1 MAAPIV
7 CAGASGYAYK
17 PWKGSFYPE
26 DLPDSD
32 MLPYYAER
40 LPTVEINNTF
50 YRLPKASVME
60 NWAAQTPKAF
70 RFAIKASRRI
80 THFTRL
86 KKEAAEP
93 LRYLLETMGA
103 LGSKAGPIL
112 FQMPPNMK
120 KDLPRL
126 VAFLKLLPKKQ
137 KSTFEFRH
145 PSWFEDDVFDAL
157 RAANASL
164 CIAEGADKEKNAPLV
179 ATADWGYLRLR
190 RDDYGAR
197 QIGAWAKKIQQQ
209 DWAETYVFFKH
220 EDEGAAPKLAQQLTE
235 RLSK

>member
-1 MAAPIV
+1 MAASSV
-7 CAGASGYAYK
+7 LAGASGYAYK

-26 DLPDSD
+26 DLPDSE

-50 YRLPKASVME
+50 YRLPKSSVME
-60 NWAAQTPKAF
+60 NWAAQTPKGF

-86 KKEAAEP
+86 KEEAAEP
-93 LRYLLETMGA
+93 LSYLLKTMGA

-112 FQMPPNMK
+112 FQLPPNMK
-120 KDLPRL
+120 KDTPRL
-126 VAFLKLLPKKQ
+126 VAFLDLLPKKQ
-137 KSTFEFRH
+137 KATFEFRH
-145 PSWFEDDVFDAL
+145 PSWFEDEVFDAL
-157 RAANASL
+157 RAKNVAL
-164 CIAEGADKEKNAPLV
+164 CIAESADKDKTAPLV

-197 QIGAWAKKIQQQ
+197 QIGAWG
-209 DWAETYVFFKH
+209 ETYVFFKH
-220 EDEGAAPKLAQQLTE
+220 EDQGVAPKLALQLTE
-235 RLSK
+235 RLAK

>member
-1 MAAPIV
+1 MANPIV
-7 CAGASGYAYK
+7 RAGASGYAYK

-26 DLPDSD
+26 DLPDAD

-60 NWAAQTPKAF
+60 NWAAQTPKEF

-86 KKEAAEP
+86 KEEAAEP
-93 LRYLLETMGA
+93 LSYLLETMGA
-103 LGSKAGPIL
+103 LGGKAGPIL

-126 VAFLKLLPKKQ
+126 VAFLQQLPKKQ
-137 KSTFEFRH
+137 QTTFEFRH

-157 RAANASL
+157 RAQNAAL

-179 ATADWGYLRLR
+179 ATADWAYLRLR

-209 DWAETYVFFKH
+209 KWGESYVFFKH
-220 EDEGAAPKLAQQLTE
+220 EDEGAAPKLA
-235 RLSK
+235 